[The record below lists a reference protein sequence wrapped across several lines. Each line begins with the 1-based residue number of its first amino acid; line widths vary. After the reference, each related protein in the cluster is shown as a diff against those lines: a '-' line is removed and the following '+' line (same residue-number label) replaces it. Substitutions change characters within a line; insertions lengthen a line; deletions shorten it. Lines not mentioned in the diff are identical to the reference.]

1 MGLGEVA
8 KIIFIAKDFLTDKG
22 FDPDFGARPL
32 YRAIQK
38 WLEDPMAEALLTLQ
52 PKEGD
57 TLMVDKHASE
67 DRLEISLKGA

>member
-1 MGLGEVA
+1 
-8 KIIFIAKDFLTDKG
+8 
-22 FDPDFGARPL
+22 
-32 YRAIQK
+32 
-38 WLEDPMAEALLTLQ
+38 MAEALLTLQ